1 MHDQAQG
8 LRERLKG
15 QTDITLKQT
24 RIVTVT
30 SGKGGVGKS
39 NFSLNFALGLIE
51 LGKKVVILD
60 VDLGLANIEV
70 LMGVSPKSYLLDM
83 VEQDKSVWDVLE
95 KGPKGLE
102 FISGGTGFSH
112 LLELNEMQLN
122 RFLTKMSALNG
133 YADFVIIDTG
143 AGLTKQSLSFI
154 MAADDVILV
163 TTPEPTSITDAYAV
177 VKLVHATEPNIR
189 FKMVVNRVG
198 NPREGKLAFDKL
210 ALVSKKFLNL
220 EISSLGYVLD
230 DNHVPR
236 AVKQQTPFYL
246 AYPGALATLGIKD
259 LVHSYLD
266 GTHKSIY
273 VPQGIKGF
281 LKRMISHMK

>member
-8 LRERLKG
+8 LRERLKI
-15 QTDITLKQT
+15 QSSESLKQT

-70 LMGVSPKSYLLDM
+70 LMGVSPKTYLLDM
-83 VEQDKSVWDVLE
+83 IEQDKSIWDVLE
-95 KGPKGLE
+95 KGPNGLE

-112 LLELNEMQLN
+112 LLELNEVQLG
-122 RFLTKMSALNG
+122 RFYSKMGALNG

-143 AGLTKQSLSFI
+143 AGLSKQSLSFI
-154 MAADDVILV
+154 MAADDVVLV

-210 ALVSKKFLNL
+210 SLVSKKFLNL
-220 EISSLGYVLD
+220 DITSLGYVLD
-230 DNHVPR
+230 DHHVPR

-246 AYPGALATLGIKD
+246 AYPGSIATLGIKD

-266 GTHKSIY
+266 GNAKSIY
-273 VPQGIKGF
+273 MPQGIKGF
-281 LKRMISHMK
+281 LKRMLSYMK